1 MKEKISLFCDV
12 DKEAV
17 IEARDTETIY
27 EVPLIFEQEGL
38 GTWNNLWFG
47 GHHLPGYGLLFPL
60 LASVVGVRVVGALGV
75 VVSAALFSRTFQ
87 HGSACR

>member
-27 EVPLIFEQEGL
+27 EVPLHSKTRVLPISSSKRLGL
-38 GTWNNLWFG
+38 
-47 GHHLPGYGLLFPL
+47 
-60 LASVVGVRVVGALGV
+60 
-75 VVSAALFSRTFQ
+75 AAERAQ
-87 HGSACR
+87 HGRVGELIRRIK